1 MFPGPSQMEIPGP
14 NTRNGSRVAGAL
26 EAGQAVGMAEQ
37 HPDHRPETGPETGP
51 EAQGAEK
58 LTVFGEPL
66 WVDALKTLGV
76 ALAMLLGTV
85 AVGAVLGIMI
95 MAPWGRASPECSI
108 YCVLE
113 QQLEA
118 FFSDQPS

>member
-1 MFPGPSQMEIPGP
+1 
-14 NTRNGSRVAGAL
+14 
-26 EAGQAVGMAEQ
+26 MAEQ
-37 HPDHRPETGPETGP
+37 HPDHRPETGPEARG
-51 EAQGAEK
+51 EKK

-76 ALAMLLGTV
+76 AMAMLLVTV
-85 AVGAVLGIMI
+85 VVGAVLGVAI

-113 QQLEA
+113 RRVEA
-118 FFSDQPS
+118 FFSDEPS

>member
-1 MFPGPSQMEIPGP
+1 MG
-14 NTRNGSRVAGAL
+14 VAAPP

-37 HPDHRPETGPETGP
+37 HPDHRPKTGP

-76 ALAMLLGTV
+76 GTAMLLGVVVIGALLGV
-85 AVGAVLGIMI
+85 AVI
-95 MAPWGRASPECSI
+95 APWGRACPDCSI

-113 QQLEA
+113 WRVDAIL
-118 FFSDQPS
+118 SGKPSCPAPCKSLTHAHCGQ

>member
-1 MFPGPSQMEIPGP
+1 
-14 NTRNGSRVAGAL
+14 
-26 EAGQAVGMAEQ
+26 MAEQ
-37 HPDHRPETGPETGP
+37 QPDHRPETDP
-51 EAQGAEK
+51 EARGLKK

-76 ALAMLLGTV
+76 AMAMLLLTV
-85 AVGAVLGIMI
+85 AVGAVLGVMI
-95 MAPWGRASPECSI
+95 IAPWGRASPECSI

-113 QQLEA
+113 RRVEA

>member
-1 MFPGPSQMEIPGP
+1 MEIPGRT
-14 NTRNGSRVAGAL
+14 TRSGSGVAGAL

-37 HPDHRPETGPETGP
+37 HPDHPPETGS
-51 EAQGAEK
+51 EARGEKK

-76 ALAMLLGTV
+76 AMAMLLLTV
-85 AVGAVLGIMI
+85 VVGAVLGVAV

-113 QQLEA
+113 RRVEA
-118 FFSDQPS
+118 FFSDEPS